1 MITESEADGWMLRC
15 ILIGAARQ
23 SDIWIATLKTAAAAA
38 GRDIVLLK
46 ARPSKPEPGDE
57 ERIFMA
63 CDRRHFAE
71 AAHADRIAI
80 LDGLDR
86 FSGMEKIPN
95 DRARIHLIE
104 VSRQAVEALCW
115 DKSAKIITTATA
127 DAARCGE
134 PVSVMGLS
142 VRPPEPRSFGSD
154 AEDRRAV
161 AAIAYLQGQPREAY
175 WSPLHFIYERQ
186 PVALREDAA
195 VLDMTGPPR
204 TLVRGPYLWAPVG
217 RWSITARFSV
227 DADAARHEIQFRWG
241 APLTLTIL
249 KTTLEKSGVYEV
261 ELEAE
266 WDEIDGMEFTIA
278 VVQGCVAGELQF
290 LGATVRPS

>member
-1 MITESEADGWMLRC
+1 MIAESEAEGWMRRC

-23 SDIWIATLKTAAAAA
+23 SDIWISALEAAAAA
-38 GRDIVLLK
+38 VGQDIVLLK
-46 ARPSKPEPGDE
+46 AHPSKPEPGDE
-57 ERIFMA
+57 GRIFVA

-71 AAHADRIAI
+71 AADADRVAI

-86 FSGMEKIPN
+86 FAGIGKIP
-95 DRARIHLIE
+95 DDHARIHLIE

-115 DKSAKIITTATA
+115 EKSAKIITTATA
-127 DAARCGE
+127 DAARCGK
-134 PVSVMGLS
+134 PVSILGLS
-142 VRPPEPRSFGSD
+142 VTPPKPRSFGSD

-161 AAIAYLQGQPREAY
+161 AALAYLQGQPREAH

-186 PVALREDAA
+186 PVDLREDAA

-227 DADAARHEIQFRWG
+227 DADATHHELQFRWG
-241 APLTLTIL
+241 APLTLTIH
-249 KTTLEKSGVYEV
+249 KATLEQSGVYEM

-266 WDEIDGMEFTIA
+266 WEEIDGMEFTIA
-278 VVQGCVAGELQF
+278 LVQGCVAGELTF
-290 LGATVRPS
+290 LGATIRPS